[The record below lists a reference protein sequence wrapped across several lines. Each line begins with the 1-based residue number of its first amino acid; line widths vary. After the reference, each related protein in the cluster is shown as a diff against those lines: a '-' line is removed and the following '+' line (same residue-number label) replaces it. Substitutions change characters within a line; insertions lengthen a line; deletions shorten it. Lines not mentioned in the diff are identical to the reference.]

1 MIGRLRDRR
10 RAFRLRRFERRSAG
24 RKLLSAFADLHPSP
38 FFLEV
43 GASDGVTSDHLR
55 PYVLEHQWRGIMVE
69 PVPYVFERLR
79 RNYAGIDRV
88 ALENVAIADHDGVAD
103 FHYFAENPQ
112 STHGKLTDA
121 PHAPHQRETIEAMRL
136 TMAQLGSLS
145 RDHVE
150 SHSRILD
157 HDTEIVSTEVA
168 CCTLRSLLAR
178 HDVARLDLLVIDA
191 EGYDFEIIRQ
201 LDFAAYRPRVLV
213 YEDIHLQSD
222 HVACRELLE
231 GLGYELLE
239 EMFDTWCF
247 DATIEDRLTSR
258 WRRIQAAGPAVPR
271 HKLQRWLESIAK
283 G

>member
-1 MIGRLRDRR
+1 MIDVESPATTVIGRLRARR

-24 RKLLSAFADLHPSP
+24 RKLLNAFADMHPSP

-43 GASDGVTSDHLR
+43 GASDGVTDDHLR
-55 PYVLEHQWRGIMVE
+55 PYVLEHRWRGIMIE

-88 ALENVAIADHDGVAD
+88 ALENVAIADHDGVAE

-112 STHGKLTDA
+112 SAHGKATDIS
-121 PHAPHQRETIEAMRL
+121 HA
-136 TMAQLGSLS
+136 LGSFS

-150 SHSRILD
+150 SFSHILD
-157 HDTEIVSTEVA
+157 HDAEIVSTEVA
-168 CCTLRSLLAR
+168 CCTLPSLLGR
-178 HDVARLDLLVIDA
+178 HDVERLDVVAIDT

-213 YEDIHLQSD
+213 YEDVHLHSD

-247 DATIEDRLTSR
+247 DATIDDPLTSR

-271 HKLQRWLESIAK
+271 HKMQRWFESMAK
-283 G
+283 DLG